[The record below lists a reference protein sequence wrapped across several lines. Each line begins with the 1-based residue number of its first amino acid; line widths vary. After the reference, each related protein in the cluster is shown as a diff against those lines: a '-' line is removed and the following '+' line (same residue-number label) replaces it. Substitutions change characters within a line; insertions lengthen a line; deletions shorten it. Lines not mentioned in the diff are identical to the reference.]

1 MFQNNL
7 LMAAASLGGSEVICE
22 LLGTDTNSGSSAT
35 YTISSADLGAA
46 ADNRQIVYCYS
57 GRDASEYGSITS
69 VTVGGVDLTHVVSH
83 TKGGASGYRT
93 ETWAGIVPSGT
104 SADIVITQTANCFD
118 TASTWYRMT
127 GAASVAADTATSP
140 ASAATGA
147 ISASIDCDANG
158 VIIGSTQCNSGYPMS
173 WTNITERSDLDNGT
187 PDGSSSMDTFA
198 AAQSSLSITCT
209 PTGTNPS
216 RAMTL
221 ASWSPTD
228 GFMTASGGTETTDG
242 DYKVHSFTASGTFT
256 VTRVGYVGTVE
267 YLVIAGGGSGGFSNG
282 GAGGAGGFRIATAHA
297 VTAKEYTITVGAGG
311 AAATS
316 LNTYGTNGGTST
328 FDTISSSGGGTG
340 GAGGGAGSGTG
351 NGKTGGSGGGGR
363 AANSGG
369 SGGAGNS
376 GSFDPVEG
384 YAGGSG
390 TFTAPNYGAG
400 GGGGSGGVGANGSG
414 SAGGNG
420 GIGTANSIT
429 GSSVTYASGGGGSA
443 YNGGTVGTASAGGGT
458 DGMSSS
464 SSAADDATANTGGGG
479 GAGGKDVADSAAG
492 GAGGSGIV
500 IIRYKFQ

>member
-7 LMAAASLGGSEVICE
+7 LGAASLGGSEISCE
-22 LLGTDTNSGSSAT
+22 LLDTATIEGSAAT
-35 YTISSADLGAA
+35 HTISGADLGVAA
-46 ADNRQIVYCYS
+46 SNRQIVFVYTGGNACET
-57 GRDASEYGSITS
+57 GNLTS
-69 VTVGGVDLTHVVSH
+69 VTVGGVDLSMITREDGSPQ
-83 TKGGASGYRT
+83 AGYRS
-93 ETWAGIVPSGT
+93 EIWAGIIATGT
-104 SADIVITQTANCFD
+104 SADIVITQTCNSYW
-118 TASTWYRMT
+118 TSGTWYHMT
-127 GAASVAADTATSP
+127 GAASVAAYTATDDSMP
-140 ASAATGA
+140 MN
-147 ISASIDCDANG
+147 ASIDCDAGG
-158 VIIGSTQCNSGYPMS
+158 VIIGAGQTNNGFPFA
-173 WTNITERSDLDNGT
+173 WTNITERSDLDNSCCG
-187 PDGSSSMDTFA
+187 DGSSSMDTFA

-209 PTGTNPS
+209 PTGTGN
-216 RAMTL
+216 RAMCL
-221 ASWSPTD
+221 AAWSPTD
-228 GFMTASGGTETTDG
+228 GFMIASGGTETTDG

-282 GAGGAGGFRIATAHA
+282 GGGGAGGFRIDTAHT
-297 VTAKEYTITVGAGG
+297 VTAQAYSITVGGGG
-311 AAATS
+311 AAAS
-316 LNTYGTNGGTST
+316 ALNTYGSDGDTST

-340 GAGGGAGSGTG
+340 GSGSAGSSA

-363 AANSGG
+363 AANTGG

-376 GSFDPVEG
+376 GSFTPVEG

-429 GSSVTYASGGGGSA
+429 GSSVTYASAGGGSA

-458 DGMSSS
+458 DGKSSS

-479 GAGGKDVADSAAG
+479 GGGGKDVADSAAG

-500 IIRYKFQ
+500 IIRYRFQ